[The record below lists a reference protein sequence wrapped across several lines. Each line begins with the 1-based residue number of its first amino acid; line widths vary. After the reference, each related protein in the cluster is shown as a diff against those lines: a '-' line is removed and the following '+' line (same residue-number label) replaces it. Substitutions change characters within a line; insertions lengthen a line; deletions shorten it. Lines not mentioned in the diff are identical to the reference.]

1 MSAPHDHDDE
11 HDGHEHAHGA
21 HGEHDHSGH
30 EHAHGARDEHAHAT
44 AQVHTARDAHDHAGH
59 DHAGHG
65 HGEHAPGAHGHSHI
79 SPNTPRKALAI
90 ALGLTLSFMGVEV
103 GVGLWTH
110 SLSLLADAGHMLSD
124 AAGLIASLIVAN
136 IALRPRSAR
145 NTYGF
150 RRAEVLAALLNAAL
164 LAFAAIAIIHEA
176 VDRFADPPEVNGSG
190 MLLTAG
196 GGLVVNLVAAW
207 VLHRQGGGG
216 LNVRSAFLHVVG
228 DALGSVAAIVAG
240 VTVVLTDWRLADPIA
255 SVAITV
261 LLVYGVWHL
270 LREAAELIME
280 TAPEHVD
287 TVALER
293 AIQETPGVATVHD
306 LHVWSLSAGDIV
318 LTAHVV
324 LARGAH
330 GTQVACAVGEVLRAR
345 FQITHS
351 TIQPEPP
358 EAELVPLRTKQ
369 QRAAAATL
377 ETARAQS

>member
-11 HDGHEHAHGA
+11 HDGHEHPHDEHDHGGHVHSHGA
-21 HGEHDHSGH
+21 HDEHDH
-30 EHAHGARDEHAHAT
+30 AT
-44 AQVHTARDAHDHAGH
+44 AHVHTARDAHDHAGH
-59 DHAGHG
+59 DHAEHG
-65 HGEHAPGAHGHSHI
+65 HGAHGHSHI
-79 SPNTPRKALAI
+79 SPDTPRKALAI
-90 ALGLTLSFMGVEV
+90 ALGLTLSFMAVEV

-240 VTVVLTDWRLADPIA
+240 VTVVLTGWRLADPIA

-293 AIQETPGVATVHD
+293 AIQETPGVASVHD

-330 GTQVACAVGEVLRAR
+330 GTQVACAVGEVLRER

-358 EAELVPLRTKQ
+358 EAELVLLRTKQ
-369 QRAAAATL
+369 QRAAAATS
-377 ETARAQS
+377 ETARARP